1 MTDEEPNPP
10 EEAGPPPPVTGT
22 ADLPQPTPPST
33 SRRRVT
39 GMTLALMSLGGVV
52 LVTASALAIW
62 QFVRAGNLTD
72 ELAQTRAELA
82 TSDSTLAA
90 TKSDLDRATDRL
102 DRIDAEAA
110 ARAAATHT
118 ITVSFLFKGGP
129 SSDPCSTPAGYS
141 DLTDGTPVRITNDD
155 GKLVGTTSL
164 GTGTPATDGC
174 QFTIRVPDVEVG
186 DAKILSAEVGR
197 RGAISVPVSDLR
209 LYGWTFY
216 ISLG

>member
-1 MTDEEPNPP
+1 MTDEEPALPVD
-10 EEAGPPPPVTGT
+10 AGPPPPLTGT
-22 ADLPQPTPPST
+22 ADFLPPMPPAT
-33 SRRRVT
+33 TGRRVT
-39 GMTLALMSLGGVV
+39 RVALVLMTLGGVL
-52 LVTASALAIW
+52 LVTTTALAIW

-72 ELAQTRAELA
+72 ELAETRADLA

-90 TKSDLDRATDRL
+90 TRSDLDRATDRL

-129 SSDPCSTPAGYS
+129 SYDPCSTPTGYN
-141 DLTDGTPVRITNDD
+141 DLTYGTPVRITNDD

-164 GTGTPATDGC
+164 GTGTPASDGC

-197 RGAISVPVSDLR
+197 RGAIAVPVSDLR
-209 LYGWTFY
+209 VFGWTFY